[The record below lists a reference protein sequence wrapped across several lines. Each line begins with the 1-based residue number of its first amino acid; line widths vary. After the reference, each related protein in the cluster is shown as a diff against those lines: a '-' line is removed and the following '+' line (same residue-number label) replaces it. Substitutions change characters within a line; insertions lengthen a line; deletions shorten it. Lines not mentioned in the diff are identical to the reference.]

1 MHNLKNACET
11 VTLRAKK
18 CVKRHDEYYDII
30 SKKHR
35 NIDVFLMRPMYDNS
49 ENV

>member
-1 MHNLKNACET
+1 MHNQKNACEI
-11 VTLRAKK
+11 VTPRAKK

-35 NIDVFLMRPMYDNS
+35 NIGVFLIHSMYDNA